1 MVNLYISTLNWQQWA
16 PKLFPLY
23 AHHFRFSA
31 MQSQLIGFAP
41 GTGKF
46 KETVQLK
53 NHIILVVS
61 NIKACGVIC
70 IEMSHLLLCFLESH
84 LHKLR
89 TTWGLVVNLERHH
102 I

>member
-1 MVNLYISTLNWQQWA
+1 MVNLYISTLNCRQQWA

-31 MQSQLIGFAP
+31 MQSQLIRFAP
-41 GTGKF
+41 GTGYF

-70 IEMSHLLLCFLESH
+70 IEMKFTFC
-84 LHKLR
+84 
-89 TTWGLVVNLERHH
+89 
-102 I
+102 